1 MYHYSKICDDLK
13 EKVLVIAIEE
23 FCELNQQLT
32 KCLRGKMHKER
43 LLEEYADCLIVME
56 WIKEY
61 CNLSD
66 EEVSNWLDKKNRRN
80 AKRIQEGVFR

>member
-13 EKVLVIAIEE
+13 KVLVIAISKL
-23 FCELNQQLT
+23 CELNQQLT